1 MFFFP
6 CGIQLK
12 WEQSCKA
19 KRIENERIV
28 SELLLEKL
36 IDGPIDVGG
45 TVPETMFPIVFRGS
59 YSRQMGFPRWNKG
72 VGTASIAWTTTGL
85 WSNSSRSH

>member
-45 TVPETMFPIVFRGS
+45 TVPETMFPHRLPWIVLS
-59 YSRQMGFPRWNKG
+59 
-72 VGTASIAWTTTGL
+72 
-85 WSNSSRSH
+85 SNGISSMEQGCWYG